1 MKNKLS
7 RFAVPYEVWMAIFV
21 VAPILIMVIY
31 AFSSSEGGFT
41 LDNFVQMGGYTQVF
55 LRSFKLAIIATLICL
70 VIGYPVSYLMS
81 REGPAFQRTAMV
93 LIMLP
98 MWMNFLLRTYSWMTI
113 LENHGLLNQLFEKI
127 GLISLYNHIF
137 GTELE
142 YFSMMNTQGAVVLGM
157 VYNYLPFMILPIYS
171 VIIKLDGSLLEA
183 ARDLGANSMTV
194 FRRVILPLSL
204 PGVISGITMVF
215 VPSVSTFAI
224 SRMLG
229 GGTELLL
236 GDLIERQFLGG
247 AYNPQLGAAISLVLI
262 VVVLVA
268 GYCKLILIPI
278 NDQISSYRLNME
290 AEQTELDA
298 NQGKMAQM
306 QKMQKAIEEIKAA
319 GEKRTIPQYDNSG
332 KLMIELHE
340 IMSDTLDYSLDC
352 SAGTVQQDYIMLRPI
367 VMTFR
372 TSTYAQARQ
381 IVDRLC
387 SSENISQISDMNMNT
402 YTEGRNSGT
411 VETTLVITYFE
422 IMP

>member
-127 GLISLYNHIF
+127 GLISLYNHLF

-157 VYNYLPFMILPIYS
+157 VYNYLPFMILPVYNAVTDLKDD
-171 VIIKLDGSLLEA
+171 VIEA
-183 ARDLGANSMTV
+183 ARDLGAPPKAVLTRIM
-194 FRRVILPLSL
+194 IPLTK
-204 PGVISGITMVF
+204 PGIISGITMVF
-215 VPSVSTFAI
+215 VPSLTAFAI
-224 SRMLG
+224 PDILG
-229 GGTELLL
+229 GGKVMLIGNIIEQEFSTSMNWHL
-236 GDLIERQFLGG
+236 GSGLSIALMIF
-247 AYNPQLGAAISLVLI
+247 VLI
-262 VVVLVA
+262 SM
-268 GYCKLILIPI
+268 IFTS
-278 NDQISSYRLNME
+278 NE
-290 AEQTELDA
+290 EE
-298 NQGKMAQM
+298 GKERRAW
-306 QKMQKAIEEIKAA
+306 
-319 GEKRTIPQYDNSG
+319 
-332 KLMIELHE
+332 
-340 IMSDTLDYSLDC
+340 
-352 SAGTVQQDYIMLRPI
+352 
-367 VMTFR
+367 
-372 TSTYAQARQ
+372 
-381 IVDRLC
+381 
-387 SSENISQISDMNMNT
+387 
-402 YTEGRNSGT
+402 
-411 VETTLVITYFE
+411 
-422 IMP
+422 

>member
-1 MKNKLS
+1 MNTNNLIFAALGSGLAALLFAWWKAQWINRQDPGTERMQEIGAAVREGAMAFLS
-7 RFAVPYEVWMAIFV
+7 REY
-21 VAPILIMVIY
+21 
-31 AFSSSEGGFT
+31 
-41 LDNFVQMGGYTQVF
+41 
-55 LRSFKLAIIATLICL
+55 K
-70 VIGYPVSYLMS
+70 
-81 REGPAFQRTAMV
+81 V
-93 LIMLP
+93 L
-98 MWMNFLLRTYSWMTI
+98 S
-113 LENHGLLNQLFEKI
+113 
-127 GLISLYNHIF
+127 
-137 GTELE
+137 
-142 YFSMMNTQGAVVLGM
+142 
-157 VYNYLPFMILPIYS
+157 
-171 VIIKLDGSLLEA
+171 
-183 ARDLGANSMTV
+183 
-194 FRRVILPLSL
+194 
-204 PGVISGITMVF
+204 
-215 VPSVSTFAI
+215 
-224 SRMLG
+224 
-229 GGTELLL
+229 
-236 GDLIERQFLGG
+236 
-247 AYNPQLGAAISLVLI
+247 I

>member
-1 MKNKLS
+1 MNRELTRREK
-7 RFAVPYEVWMAIFV
+7 
-21 VAPILIMVIY
+21 
-31 AFSSSEGGFT
+31 T
-41 LDNFVQMGGYTQVF
+41 L
-55 LRSFKLAIIATLICL
+55 L
-70 VIGYPVSYLMS
+70 
-81 REGPAFQRTAMV
+81 
-93 LIMLP
+93 
-98 MWMNFLLRTYSWMTI
+98 
-113 LENHGLLNQLFEKI
+113 
-127 GLISLYNHIF
+127 
-137 GTELE
+137 
-142 YFSMMNTQGAVVLGM
+142 
-157 VYNYLPFMILPIYS
+157 
-171 VIIKLDGSLLEA
+171 
-183 ARDLGANSMTV
+183 
-194 FRRVILPLSL
+194 
-204 PGVISGITMVF
+204 
-215 VPSVSTFAI
+215 
-224 SRMLG
+224 
-229 GGTELLL
+229 
-236 GDLIERQFLGG
+236 
-247 AYNPQLGAAISLVLI
+247 LVLI

-332 KLMIELHE
+332 K
-340 IMSDTLDYSLDC
+340 LDYSLDC

>member
-1 MKNKLS
+1 MAEKMKKGPSEAGRKTLKCPHKQGINLNMREQKGNPRLTLL
-7 RFAVPYEVWMAIFV
+7 VGCLAIV
-21 VAPILIMVIY
+21 ILAGCVAKFGVIDQYRRLDAAQAAY
-31 AFSSSEGGFT
+31 ASVHTE
-41 LDNFVQMGGYTQVF
+41 YTQMQE
-55 LRSFKLAIIATLICL
+55 LLK
-70 VIGYPVSYLMS
+70 GYDRLLM
-81 REGPAFQRTAMV
+81 EY
-93 LIMLP
+93 
-98 MWMNFLLRTYSWMTI
+98 RTYSMEWAT
-113 LENHGLLNQLFEKI
+113 
-127 GLISLYNHIF
+127 
-137 GTELE
+137 
-142 YFSMMNTQGAVVLGM
+142 
-157 VYNYLPFMILPIYS
+157 
-171 VIIKLDGSLLEA
+171 DGSEDNGTLVDRQKALDLLEQE
-183 ARDLGANSMTV
+183 M
-194 FRRVILPLSL
+194 LSRGRL
-204 PGVISGITMVF
+204 VSLQVSGNKMV
-215 VPSVSTFAI
+215 VAMSGMSLDQI
-224 SRMLG
+224 SRMFDVIQQSPIVSNVELNLAS
-229 GGTELLL
+229 TEDGNVSTILDFTVRITLRSAEEELTRREKTLL
-236 GDLIERQFLGG
+236 
-247 AYNPQLGAAISLVLI
+247 LVLI

-387 SSENISQISDMNMNT
+387 SSQNISQISDMNMNT

>member
-1 MKNKLS
+1 MN
-7 RFAVPYEVWMAIFV
+7 
-21 VAPILIMVIY
+21 
-31 AFSSSEGGFT
+31 
-41 LDNFVQMGGYTQVF
+41 
-55 LRSFKLAIIATLICL
+55 
-70 VIGYPVSYLMS
+70 
-81 REGPAFQRTAMV
+81 RELTR
-93 LIMLP
+93 
-98 MWMNFLLRTYSWMTI
+98 R
-113 LENHGLLNQLFEKI
+113 EKI
-127 GLISLYNHIF
+127 
-137 GTELE
+137 
-142 YFSMMNTQGAVVLGM
+142 
-157 VYNYLPFMILPIYS
+157 
-171 VIIKLDGSLLEA
+171 LL
-183 ARDLGANSMTV
+183 
-194 FRRVILPLSL
+194 
-204 PGVISGITMVF
+204 
-215 VPSVSTFAI
+215 
-224 SRMLG
+224 
-229 GGTELLL
+229 
-236 GDLIERQFLGG
+236 
-247 AYNPQLGAAISLVLI
+247 LVLI

-290 AEQTELDA
+290 A

-352 SAGTVQQDYIMLRPI
+352 STGTVQQDYIMLRPI

-422 IMP
+422 IMS

>member
-1 MKNKLS
+1 MNRELTRREK
-7 RFAVPYEVWMAIFV
+7 
-21 VAPILIMVIY
+21 
-31 AFSSSEGGFT
+31 T
-41 LDNFVQMGGYTQVF
+41 L
-55 LRSFKLAIIATLICL
+55 L
-70 VIGYPVSYLMS
+70 
-81 REGPAFQRTAMV
+81 
-93 LIMLP
+93 
-98 MWMNFLLRTYSWMTI
+98 
-113 LENHGLLNQLFEKI
+113 
-127 GLISLYNHIF
+127 
-137 GTELE
+137 
-142 YFSMMNTQGAVVLGM
+142 
-157 VYNYLPFMILPIYS
+157 
-171 VIIKLDGSLLEA
+171 
-183 ARDLGANSMTV
+183 
-194 FRRVILPLSL
+194 
-204 PGVISGITMVF
+204 
-215 VPSVSTFAI
+215 
-224 SRMLG
+224 
-229 GGTELLL
+229 
-236 GDLIERQFLGG
+236 
-247 AYNPQLGAAISLVLI
+247 LVLI

-367 VMTFR
+367 V
-372 TSTYAQARQ
+372 

-422 IMP
+422 IMS

>member
-1 MKNKLS
+1 MN
-7 RFAVPYEVWMAIFV
+7 
-21 VAPILIMVIY
+21 
-31 AFSSSEGGFT
+31 
-41 LDNFVQMGGYTQVF
+41 
-55 LRSFKLAIIATLICL
+55 
-70 VIGYPVSYLMS
+70 
-81 REGPAFQRTAMV
+81 RELTR
-93 LIMLP
+93 
-98 MWMNFLLRTYSWMTI
+98 R
-113 LENHGLLNQLFEKI
+113 EKI
-127 GLISLYNHIF
+127 
-137 GTELE
+137 
-142 YFSMMNTQGAVVLGM
+142 
-157 VYNYLPFMILPIYS
+157 
-171 VIIKLDGSLLEA
+171 LL
-183 ARDLGANSMTV
+183 
-194 FRRVILPLSL
+194 
-204 PGVISGITMVF
+204 
-215 VPSVSTFAI
+215 
-224 SRMLG
+224 
-229 GGTELLL
+229 
-236 GDLIERQFLGG
+236 
-247 AYNPQLGAAISLVLI
+247 LVLI

-387 SSENISQISDMNMNT
+387 SSENISQTT
-402 YTEGRNSGT
+402 YFARRRVAFGT

-422 IMP
+422 IMS